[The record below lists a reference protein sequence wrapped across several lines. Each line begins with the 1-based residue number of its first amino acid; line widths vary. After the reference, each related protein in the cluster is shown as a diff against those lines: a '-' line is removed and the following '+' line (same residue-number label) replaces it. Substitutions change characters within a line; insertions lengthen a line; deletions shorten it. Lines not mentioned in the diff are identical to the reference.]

1 MLAFTA
7 NLGIT
12 PTSSAFSGTG
22 STRLVNYTSASNL
35 NYRIPLNHQFW
46 VEPTAGV
53 QVTVT
58 SYDASAAAL
67 GLSNGH
73 QVRVQGGARF
83 GADYLWNSIHV
94 TSTVTGLAYDNV
106 SVSGGF
112 IQNVA
117 FGNQAELLNDQ
128 GKLRGEGILALNFD
142 YGNGLSTFV
151 QGDVRGGEGLF
162 GAGGKGGFR
171 YQW

>member
-1 MLAFTA
+1 M
-7 NLGIT
+7 
-12 PTSSAFSGTG
+12 
-22 STRLVNYTSASNL
+22 
-35 NYRIPLNHQFW
+35 
-46 VEPTAGV
+46 
-53 QVTVT
+53 
-58 SYDASAAAL
+58 
-67 GLSNGH
+67 
-73 QVRVQGGARF
+73 
-83 GADYLWNSIHV
+83 